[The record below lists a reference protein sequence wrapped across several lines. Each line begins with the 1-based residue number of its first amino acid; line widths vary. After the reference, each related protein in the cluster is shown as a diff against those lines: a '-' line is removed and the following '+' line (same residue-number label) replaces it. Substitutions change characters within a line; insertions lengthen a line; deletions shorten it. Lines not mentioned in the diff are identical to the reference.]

1 VAPPDNN
8 FLTAAAVARMFE
20 TNHRILLTQIQAV
33 AFRTDNAQTG
43 GALLQWIALASVTS
57 YRVEYSTNP
66 GGVGSR

>member
-1 VAPPDNN
+1 
-8 FLTAAAVARMFE
+8 MFE